1 MERLQKYLARAGV
14 ASRRAS
20 ERLIIAGRVRVNG
33 AVVAE
38 LGSLVRSDRDIVE
51 VDGQVVKPDET
62 RCYVLLHKPAGV
74 VSTAADPR
82 GRRTVLDLVP
92 GKPRIFPVGRL
103 DYDSEG
109 LLLLTNDGHLTLR
122 LTHPRH
128 AVEKE
133 YRALVRGRVDS
144 TVLDRLRRGV
154 MLDGSETAPCIV
166 EVVERNEPLTWLR
179 IVLHEGRNRQI
190 RRMADVV
197 GLQVTRLIRVRLGA
211 LVLGGLAP
219 GAWREL
225 TPHEVGSLLATG
237 A

>member
-20 ERLIIAGRVRVNG
+20 ERLIADGRVRVNG
-33 AVVAE
+33 ALIAE
-38 LGSLVRSDRDIVE
+38 QGSLVQPDRDVVE
-51 VDGQVVKPDET
+51 VDGVVVAPIET
-62 RCYVLLHKPAGV
+62 RRHVLLNKPAGV

-82 GRRTVLDLVP
+82 GRRTVVDLVP
-92 GKPRIFPVGRL
+92 SESRIFPVGRL

-109 LLLLTNDGHLTLR
+109 LLLLTNDGDLTLR

-133 YRALVRGRVDS
+133 YRALVRGRVDRA
-144 TVLDRLRRGV
+144 VLDQLRRGV
-154 MLDGSETAPCIV
+154 MLDGSKTAPCIV
-166 EVVERNEPLTWLR
+166 EVVERNGPLSWLR

-190 RRMADVV
+190 RRTADVV
-197 GLQVTRLIRVRLGA
+197 GLQVTRLLRTRLGP
-211 LVLGGLAP
+211 LVLGDLAP
-219 GAWREL
+219 GTWREL
-225 TPHEVGSLLATG
+225 TPDEVESLRAAG